1 MAPQASE
8 APLRYQALIGGAE
21 CGGFAL
27 ALFRPDRSCCLCA
40 REDVQPN
47 VERFGA
53 GCAETGVDD
62 KIEAG
67 FGDAS
72 PRCEVVDPDERNPW
86 LALLRFGRCGKATFA
101 DDRSKSSRLGPG
113 RRGARLGLPDRAVG
127 GEHLHREVF
136 DAADVRIVEQEG
148 CQGRV
153 APRKQG
159 EREEARL
166 AEISEADEPKRLRQP
181 PDFGIGVA
189 GVAPYVHLLRP
200 FACQHIVENR
210 LAEELSDRQAACR
223 DPCQDIRGRGRMQ
236 ARAWIDFG
244 DPARTGGVKIRVDV
258 GVAGA
263 YP

>member
-1 MAPQASE
+1 MPPMKRHVLVALA
-8 APLRYQALIGGAE
+8 ALIPLATPSRAE
-21 CGGFAL
+21 DGGFRAGAAMSNITPLMGVPLDGTIMQIGPAKHVHDELWARCLAFDDGQSRL
-27 ALFRPDRSCCLCA
+27 AL
-40 REDVQPN
+40 V
-47 VERFGA
+47 
-53 GCAETGVDD
+53 
-62 KIEAG
+62 
-67 FGDAS
+67 
-72 PRCEVVDPDERNPW
+72 VVD
-86 LALLRFGRCGKATFA
+86 CTMV
-101 DDRSKSSRLGPG
+101 S
-113 RRGARLGLPDRAVG
+113 
-127 GEHLHREVF
+127 REVF